1 MKPLAWTPAV
11 AVACAL
17 VAGACSSSSGSNGG
31 DERDASPA
39 DAGHP
44 GDAAAPE
51 DHSVADAAAADTG
64 APLPDAGPPE
74 AASPDAASECA
85 PPVAQGPACGV
96 CVATNCESTW
106 CTCHGD
112 PSNADD
118 AGVTGCERFVKCAQ
132 SCVATDAGNPTACLQ
147 QICAVAPFSTVEQH
161 EGQAFVDCLV
171 QYCASECAQ

>member
-1 MKPLAWTPAV
+1 MKPLAWTTAL

-17 VAGACSSSSGSNGG
+17 VAGACSSSSGGSNVEGH
-31 DERDASPA
+31 DAGLL

-44 GDAAAPE
+44 GDAAVPE
-51 DHSVADAAAADTG
+51 DHAVADTAPGDAG
-64 APLPDAGPPE
+64 ASLPDAEVPD
-74 AASPDAASECA
+74 AASPDAGAECA

-96 CVATNCESTW
+96 CIATNCESAW
-106 CTCHGD
+106 CTCRSD

-118 AGVTGCERFVKCAQ
+118 AGVTGCERFVKCTQ
-132 SCVATDAGNPTACLQ
+132 NCVATDAGTPTACLQ
-147 QICAVAPFSTVEQH
+147 QICAVAPFSTVEQN